1 MGAQIAAHLA
11 NVGIPTLLF
20 DLDEATARQG
30 LERTRATRPDP
41 FFGPDVHR
49 LITTAGLDSDLG
61 RLASCDW
68 IVEAIV
74 ERLDAKQALLAR
86 VEESRQPG
94 SIVSSNT
101 SGIPVA
107 AIAAGRSSEF
117 RRHWLGTHFFNPPR
131 HLRLFE
137 LIPTAETDPL
147 VVEAIRTFAD
157 HALGKGVV
165 VANDTPNFIANRI
178 GFFAAMRAFDL
189 VARGEFS
196 VEEVDAATGPPI
208 GRPKSATF
216 RTMDIAGLD
225 VVLDVAGN
233 LAGRLEGE
241 EERRLFAVPALI
253 EDMVRRGW
261 KGEKTGQGFY
271 RKVSQ
276 GDLSEILVLD
286 PATMEYHARQ
296 ASRLAGLE
304 RAAAIEQVDARIRT
318 LFLSSDRTGDLLRA
332 TLGRTL
338 VYAATV
344 APEIASS
351 IDVVDRAMRWGYGW
365 ELGPFETWDAIGVRE
380 VLDACGVSEPPPLV
394 ADLLSRGR
402 NRFRDGLVPPG
413 APDLLILRTA
423 REENRVIKHNAGA
436 SLVDLGDGVL
446 AVELHSKLNIV
457 GEDTLQMI
465 RAGVREAEQNFAALV
480 IGTQAAQFSAGAN
493 LMLLLLAAREDDW
506 EELDRMIGTFQAATS
521 SLRYAEVP
529 VVVATAG
536 LVLGGGCEISLHADR
551 VQAAA
556 ESYLGLVEAG
566 VGLIPAAG
574 GTKEMVVR
582 AMAQVPS
589 WGGVDPLPYIRRA
602 FETIGYARTSSCA
615 ADARRLGYLR
625 DVDAVTFN
633 RERLL
638 ADAKRRALARVDE
651 GYRPPLPPTDIP
663 VGGEP
668 LRAALSLGVHL
679 AWRAARISDHD
690 ALIGRKLAW
699 VMSGGSLPHAAE
711 VSESYLL
718 DLEREAFL
726 SLCGERKTLE
736 RIAYT
741 LKTGKTLR
749 N

>member
-1 MGAQIAAHLA
+1 M
-11 NVGIPTLLF
+11 
-20 DLDEATARQG
+20 
-30 LERTRATRPDP
+30 
-41 FFGPDVHR
+41 
-49 LITTAGLDSDLG
+49 
-61 RLASCDW
+61 
-68 IVEAIV
+68 
-74 ERLDAKQALLAR
+74 
-86 VEESRQPG
+86 
-94 SIVSSNT
+94 
-101 SGIPVA
+101 
-107 AIAAGRSSEF
+107 
-117 RRHWLGTHFFNPPR
+117 
-131 HLRLFE
+131 
-137 LIPTAETDPL
+137 
-147 VVEAIRTFAD
+147 
-157 HALGKGVV
+157 
-165 VANDTPNFIANRI
+165 
-178 GFFAAMRAFDL
+178 
-189 VARGEFS
+189 
-196 VEEVDAATGPPI
+196 
-208 GRPKSATF
+208 
-216 RTMDIAGLD
+216 
-225 VVLDVAGN
+225 
-233 LAGRLEGE
+233 
-241 EERRLFAVPALI
+241 
-253 EDMVRRGW
+253 
-261 KGEKTGQGFY
+261 
-271 RKVSQ
+271 
-276 GDLSEILVLD
+276 
-286 PATMEYHARQ
+286 
-296 ASRLAGLE
+296 
-304 RAAAIEQVDARIRT
+304 
-318 LFLSSDRTGDLLRA
+318 
-332 TLGRTL
+332 
-338 VYAATV
+338 
-344 APEIASS
+344 
-351 IDVVDRAMRWGYGW
+351 
-365 ELGPFETWDAIGVRE
+365 
-380 VLDACGVSEPPPLV
+380 
-394 ADLLSRGR
+394 
-402 NRFRDGLVPPG
+402 
-413 APDLLILRTA
+413 
-423 REENRVIKHNAGA
+423 
-436 SLVDLGDGVL
+436 GVL

-651 GYRPPLPPTDIP
+651 GYRPPLPPIDIP